1 MRKLRFTAL
10 TVVAALTLAAAA
22 LAAGVSQAAP
32 AGGASGETFG
42 LALSTLNNPFF
53 VTLRSGAQQAAKA
66 AGAKLIVADGRD
78 DAQAQADQIQNFIT
92 RKVDVI
98 IVNPVDSAAVA
109 TSVKAASRAG
119 IPVVTVDRAADGGK
133 VASHIASDNVLG
145 GKLAGQLLFKL
156 IGGKGKVAQLEGIAG
171 TSAARDRGKGF
182 KIALKT
188 APGVKLAASQI
199 ADFNRDK
206 GFTVAQNILQANPDL
221 KGLFAQNDEMALG
234 AVKAAAQAKRKI
246 VIVGFDAIPDAI
258 KAIKAGTM
266 AGTVAQ
272 QPALIG
278 KAGVETAVKIAAG
291 KKVSTSQPVPIKLVK
306 K

>member
-109 TSVKAASRAG
+109 TSVKAANRAG

-291 KKVSTSQPVPIKLVK
+291 KKVSASQPVPIKLVK